1 MLNETAKFYKQ
12 IVTDDGEQARHSTTG
27 TSFDCRQYSP
37 KRAELGEHKDTK
49 ITFAI
54 ASLDTVLIN
63 LKSTDTIEYNGKEYD
78 IAFIE
83 SKPSTVNRMHTIYIV
98 GLK

>member
-1 MLNETAKFYKQ
+1 MYETAKFYKQ

-27 TSFDCRQYSP
+27 TSFECRQYSP
-37 KRAELGEHKDTK
+37 KRAELGAEHRDTK
-49 ITFAI
+49 TTVTI
-54 ASLDTVLIN
+54 ASLDSALKN
-63 LKSTDTIEYNGKEYD
+63 LKATDTIEYQGKEYD

-83 SKPSTVNRMHTIYIV
+83 SKPSAVNRMHTIYII